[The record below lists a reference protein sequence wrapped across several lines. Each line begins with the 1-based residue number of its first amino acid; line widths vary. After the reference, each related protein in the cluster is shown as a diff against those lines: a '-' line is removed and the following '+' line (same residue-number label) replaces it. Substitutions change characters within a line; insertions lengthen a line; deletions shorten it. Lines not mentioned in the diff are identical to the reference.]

1 MSDLSETAAVLDM
14 FDRDLRSHETNDSAR
29 FKQLQEAAGQQAA
42 KSVHLENLVTL
53 LHDQMIE
60 GFRKLGAEL
69 EDTRRGKNGR

>member
-29 FKQLQEAAGQQAA
+29 FKQLQEAAAKAA
-42 KSVHLENLVTL
+42 RNDVHLENLVTL

-69 EDTRRGKNGR
+69 EDSRRGKNGR